1 MLHLRRGA
9 LQPLRSGGMRV
20 PRSLPLL
27 QLPHLHDVQ
36 PRSLLLWWFLL
47 LLFFFDH
54 LLFLFLPFLLGHFLF
69 LFLPFLLGHFLFL
82 QIFLLQ
88 ILFLPVFAFFPLIV
102 R

>member
-69 LFLPFLLGHFLFL
+69 L